1 MTISL
6 ASTALN
12 YAKTLGW
19 AVHPVDIEKKP
30 TTQHGRNDATRDEP
44 TIRQFFKNG
53 AQIGVATGSESG
65 LFVLDVDL
73 DEKRGING
81 YETLEYLEGIH
92 GPLPKT
98 PQQRT
103 GRGGMQYLFKY
114 QEGLKNSTSKIG
126 AGIDTRGQGGY
137 IVVAP
142 SRNTNGPYTWVVS
155 PRDVPLADV
164 PEWLIEA
171 LKEAEKPPEAHS
183 APNGEDRPYCLKML
197 GRAIARC
204 ATAPD
209 GTKHDVL
216 LDMAVWMG
224 GFVPALSEM
233 EIEDSLWSAIAL
245 RAEDERGTRK
255 TIRDGIAYGKSKPNA
270 VPPLSTPKEYTNGA
284 PPSDQ
289 QVISTPARFTVARED
304 ALMDLPPVRYL
315 DRELGLVA
323 KSFHLIYGA
332 SGSGKTFFAIERA
345 MRQVSLGRRV
355 LYIPT
360 EDVQGLRYRIV
371 AWRRAHPDVA
381 GCLTWLQMPTGLDL
395 QDHSQVAELIEA
407 VEPYEYD
414 HIIIDTLREAHSG
427 DENSSQDTRRI
438 NRAIQRLVVT
448 GAAVDVVHH
457 TGVAGERP
465 RGSTALFGNA
475 DAVIKVEDD
484 DGYVRISFDKLRNA
498 PPRDALAFS
507 MAQQDTGLTDTDGE
521 PVISVVLRSA
531 NQATRRDTKLSPIQR
546 DILRTLALSIF
557 DGIGAKAQQVIDTS
571 GITRRNVYL
580 ALASL
585 KTRGMV
591 WQGSKGDPYTIT
603 PEGRSVLDDP
613 LKTQAS
619 DHGFSAPV
627 RPSDQ
632 SDQQVIRSDQHS
644 TGNAVIT
651 SDHTRRVITR
661 SHTRTPDTDHID
673 TDDLFADQAPAGLTA
688 EQWEQACYLW
698 GIGHF
703 SQFAEVARTA
713 SMAYTDLKRLVERTK

>member
-30 TTQHGRNDATRDEP
+30 TTKHGRNDATCDEQ
-44 TIRQFFKNG
+44 TIKQFFRNG
-53 AQIGVATGSESG
+53 AQIGVATGEESG
-65 LFVLDVDL
+65 LFVLDVDV

-81 YETLEYLEGIH
+81 YETLEYLESVH

-98 PQQRT
+98 PCQRT
-103 GRGGMQYLFKY
+103 GRGGMQYLFKF
-114 QEGLKNSTSKIG
+114 QDGLKNSTSKIG

-164 PEWLIEA
+164 PAWIIEA
-171 LKEAEKPPEAHS
+171 LQKADDPPPAQS
-183 APNGEDRPYCLKML
+183 APGGEDRPYCLKML
-197 GRAIARC
+197 GRAVANC
-204 ATAPD
+204 ATAAD
-209 GTKHDVL
+209 GTKHDTL
-216 LDMAVWMG
+216 LKMATWMG
-224 GFVPALSEM
+224 GYVPAISET

-245 RAEDERGTRK
+245 RADDEAGARK
-255 TIRDGIAYGKSKPNA
+255 TIRDGLAYGKSKPLA
-270 VPPLSTPKEYTNGA
+270 VPELITRKEYTSSDHTSA
-284 PPSDQ
+284 EPVITPP
-289 QVISTPARFTVARED
+289 RFTVARED

-371 AWRRAHPDVA
+371 AWRLAHPNVT
-381 GCLTWLQMPTGLDL
+381 GHLTWLQMPIGLDL
-395 QDHSQVAELIEA
+395 QDPEHVAELIEA
-407 VEPYEYD
+407 VQPYEYD
-414 HIIIDTLREAHSG
+414 HIVIDTLREAHSG

-484 DGYVRISFDKLRNA
+484 DGYVRVSFEKLRNA
-498 PPRDALAFS
+498 PPRDALAFG
-507 MAQQDTGLTDTDGE
+507 MVQQDTGLVDTDGE
-521 PVISVVLRSA
+521 PVISVVLRFA
-531 NQATRRDTKLSPIQR
+531 DQTTQRGTKLSPIQK
-546 DILRTLALSIF
+546 DVLRTLALSIF

-571 GITRRNVYL
+571 GVTRRNVYL

-585 KTRGMV
+585 KTRGYV

-603 PEGRSVLDDP
+603 PSGRSVLNDP
-613 LKTQAS
+613 VKSTAS
-619 DHGFSAPV
+619 DRSLKASTK
-627 RPSDQ
+627 PSDQ
-632 SDQQVIRSDQHS
+632 SDQQVINSDQRT
-644 TGNAVIT
+644 TGNEVIT

-661 SHTRTPDTDHID
+661 SHTRTPDIDH
-673 TDDLFADQAPAGLTA
+673 TQMP
-688 EQWEQACYLW
+688 
-698 GIGHF
+698 F
-703 SQFAEVARTA
+703 SDEELARIFGDEA
-713 SMAYTDLKRLVERTK
+713 